1 MSQRPC
7 RVRFRLTPVALAAAL
22 LTVVPIIPI
31 LPSLPMIPNAVG
43 ATAPQSPPVITVS
56 PAALEVELA
65 PFASTTRSVTIGN
78 SGGSDLAWSLALTTS
93 GARRLYTFAPA
104 PAAPEIPREL
114 AGTGWSSSE
123 PAALSVELHDLHGLR
138 VLWDRSHGQPPP
150 DFAGI
155 LVADLRQRGATVTEH
170 EGPLT
175 AAVLAG
181 ADVVWLQEMASA
193 WTGAELAA
201 LATWVQRGGG
211 LLLEGRDLSGGF
223 AALLEALGVGIAYGG
238 AELSPL
244 LYIRPGHAMTDGV
257 AVLLTGLAQ
266 AGLARVAL
274 PAGILA
280 QDGAATPAV
289 AYSGAGGGRV
299 LVSGAQLF
307 GDARTTFP
315 HNRRFA
321 HNVVDWLAGAN
332 WLQAQPREGTVPPG
346 ATAEVTFTFASGG
359 WCASGLTAQAV
370 VASSDPATP
379 AVVIPARLDVTPWP
393 RLQAATDALVFD
405 AVYVG
410 NVVTADVVVVNSGCA
425 DLNVSDVTTGGGA
438 FALASPAAF
447 TLAPDAQANLTV
459 VFAPVRAGGAT
470 GQLRLLSDDPLQPVT
485 VVELRGAVVAP
496 PAIDATPTSLAV
508 ELPAGGRT
516 TRTVDVVNRGKNDL
530 VWSARVTAAA
540 ASGPVAA
547 TVADPPLRGVRILWD
562 RAHGQADLAAFG
574 VLAAELAAR
583 GAELTS
589 GSDPWTP
596 ELLAGFDVV
605 WSSNPNLEWSAS
617 EAAAAATWLRAGGS
631 LLLTC
636 RSSAV
641 ACNSLLQ
648 PVGTGISLAPA
659 SLTSGV
665 MTDFGDH
672 ETTAGIGA
680 LQVSGAYSMLDTA
693 GSPVVPLV
701 RSPAGRTLAACRE
714 LEGGRLVAVCGEPFL
729 DAPLAQQ
736 DNRRFGHQVFTWLG
750 GYGWLQVDPRAGTVP
765 AGATTTLK
773 LTMAPQGRCGGLA
786 PARLVLGSNDPATP
800 EIAVVTELTVAGA
813 PESFVSTGSLHL
825 GAHFLGVAAADSFT
839 IGNPGC
845 VDLQVSP
852 AVDDDQF
859 TIRPAAP
866 FTVPPHGRRTVVV
879 TYLPTWPRPVLAALT
894 LTTNDPEHPVVDIAL
909 RGLGIDPPVLA
920 VAPDALTAALAPG
933 GTATRTLTIT
943 NVGRDDLRWQIGTMP
958 VPVAGASRAL
968 PQPRILLLETAGNGA
983 VRATLARLG
992 LPYTRASNW
1001 NAFNTHLRATP
1012 GWDLVAVEADADTD
1026 GGGNWGTALD
1036 ALADYVE
1043 AGGRLL
1049 FGDRYA
1055 TYYPDH
1061 RLARLLGVRVAPRP
1075 GQWLAV
1081 EPVVPEPPLFR
1092 VPNEVGPVR
1101 ATATPPYD
1109 AGVFVSLLPGATALA
1124 TFAGDAREPAI
1135 VRGPGGRTLFHAF
1148 APRYCGTDD
1157 DGDRV
1162 LDMLELIENELF
1174 ALGVGAPWLTV
1185 EPAAGLVPPGGSA
1198 DVAVTWDATGLCGA
1212 TYDAG
1217 LYLVCNDPQ
1226 RDLMR
1231 VPMSLAVSEAPRP
1244 VARPAALAVGDCQV
1258 GAVRSGTVA
1267 IVNLGCAPLTVTDVG
1282 LTPGPFTM
1290 AGGPP
1295 FIVAAGDSQLVVVSF
1310 APVTS
1315 GPATA
1320 TLTVTTDDPA
1330 RPTLSVSVSGT
1341 GVQPPVFVVAT
1352 DTLAV
1357 ELPPGGTASASLAI
1371 ANQGLTDLHWTAAV
1385 EPRFPARILARSPV
1399 FGEATTE
1406 PVSTA
1411 SKNPVDEGAA
1421 AAAPAAPTPT
1431 GDTYTSSPTPAA
1443 ADPGSAAV
1451 APDLADVLAR
1461 LDWRGP
1467 AVTALIP
1474 DRFDFVEGVS
1484 GTYIVDGGQ
1493 DMFDGGNALYTDR
1506 GGPLPYSDGRIIGHA
1521 AFGDRGRY
1529 VTRKLPGLFVL
1540 AADLG
1545 GIATFGTNGNLGAD
1559 GAGQVDGVVLE
1570 MTLADGRRY
1579 LGLAKRVWGAGDPSV
1594 NHLVIVEAEAGI
1606 TQSFPPVTDSDAHQ
1620 VAGLASRTRLYYLLF
1635 GAAEG
1640 RLVDDQALARIM
1652 ETFLGVVAEGTRWLD
1667 VSPVAG
1673 TLAPGGGTDLAV
1685 TFTAGTLPPG
1695 DHHAVVVLQGND
1707 PLAQRVEVPA
1717 RLRVAAGLALPAS
1730 VAAPAG
1736 DGRPRNDPNPFN
1748 PRTELRF
1755 ALAGPGEVEVLI
1767 HDARGLLVRRLSPG
1781 RLPAGP
1787 ASVVWDG
1794 RTTGGQ
1800 EAGSGV
1806 YLYRVLQDGRPS
1818 GTVGKMTLVR

>member
-1 MSQRPC
+1 MSQRPR
-7 RVRFRLTPVALAAAL
+7 RVRFRITRAALVAAL
-22 LTVVPIIPI
+22 LTVFPIIPI
-31 LPSLPMIPNAVG
+31 IPTAVG
-43 ATAPQSPPVITVS
+43 ATGPLSPPVITVS

-78 SGGSDLAWSLALTTS
+78 SGGSDLTWSLALTTS

-123 PAALSVELHDLHGLR
+123 PAALSVELHDLNGLR
-138 VLWDRSHGQPPP
+138 VLWDRSHGQPPL

-181 ADVVWLQEMASA
+181 ADVVWSQEMASA

-211 LLLEGRDLSGGF
+211 LLLEGRDGSGGF
-223 AALLEALGVGIAYGG
+223 AALLDALGVGIAYGG
-238 AELSPL
+238 AELSSV
-244 LYIRPGHAMTDGV
+244 LYIRPGHAMTEGV
-257 AVLLTGLAQ
+257 ALLLTDLAQ
-266 AGLARVAL
+266 TGLARVAI
-274 PAGILA
+274 PAGVLA
-280 QDGAATPAV
+280 LDSAATPAV

-299 LVSGAQLF
+299 LVSGVHLF
-307 GDARTTFP
+307 SDARIAF
-315 HNRRFA
+315 HFNRKFG

-346 ATAEVTFTFASGG
+346 GTAEVAVTFAAGG

-370 VASSDPATP
+370 VASNDPVTP
-379 AVVIPARLDVTPWP
+379 TVGIPARLDVAPLP
-393 RLQAATDALVFD
+393 RIRALTDTLD
-405 AVYVG
+405 LTAVYLG
-410 NVVTADVVVVNSGCA
+410 TVVSGTVKVANFGCS
-425 DLNVSDVTTGGGA
+425 DLHVSGVTTGGGE
-438 FALASPAAF
+438 FALASPAVF
-447 TLAPDAQANLTV
+447 TLAPDSEATLTV
-459 VFAPVRAGGAT
+459 TFTPVRASVAT
-470 GQLRLLSDDPLQPVT
+470 GQLQLSSDDPQQPLT
-485 VVELRGAVVAP
+485 VVELTGRAVSP
-496 PAIDATPTSLAV
+496 PEIGATPRSLAV
-508 ELPAGGRT
+508 ELPSRGRT
-516 TRTVDVVNRGKNDL
+516 TRTVEVTNSGKSDL
-530 VWSARVTAAA
+530 VWSASVTAAA
-540 ASGPVAA
+540 GSGPVTA

-562 RAHGQADLAAFG
+562 RAHGQADLAVVG
-574 VLAAELAAR
+574 DLAAELAER
-583 GAELTS
+583 GAELTTSS
-589 GSDPWTP
+589 GPWTP

-605 WSSNPNLEWSAS
+605 WSSNPNVDWSAA
-617 EAAAAATWLRAGGS
+617 EVAAAAAWLRGGGS
-631 LLLTC
+631 LLLTS

-648 PVGTGISLAPA
+648 PAGAGISFAFA

-665 MTDFGDH
+665 MTDLGDH
-672 ETTAGIGA
+672 ETTTGIGA
-680 LQVSGAYSMLDTA
+680 LHVPGAYSMLTTA
-693 GSPVVPLV
+693 GAPVVSLV
-701 RSPAGRTLAACRE
+701 RSPAGRTLAACGE
-714 LEGGRLVAVCGEPFL
+714 MEGGRLVAVCDELFL
-729 DAPLAQQ
+729 DGPLAQQ

-773 LTMAPQGRCGGLA
+773 LTMAPQGRCGTLA
-786 PARLVLGSNDPATP
+786 PARLLLDSNDPATP
-800 EIAVVTELTVAGA
+800 EFAVVAELTVAGA
-813 PESFVSTGSLHL
+813 PESFVSASSLHL

-852 AVDDDQF
+852 ALDDNQF
-859 TIRPAAP
+859 AVRPASP

-879 TYLPTWPRPVLAALT
+879 TYLPTRPRPVSAALT
-894 LTTNDPEHPVVDIAL
+894 LTMNDPEQPVVTIAL
-909 RGLGIDPPVLA
+909 RALGIEPPVLV
-920 VAPDALTAALAPG
+920 VAPDTLASALTPG

-943 NVGRDDLRWQIGTMP
+943 NAGRDDLRWQIGTMP
-958 VPVAGASRAL
+958 VPVAGSSRAL
-968 PQPRILLLETAGNGA
+968 PQPRILLLETASNGA
-983 VRATLARLG
+983 VRAALARLS
-992 LPYTRASNW
+992 LPCTRATNW
-1001 NAFNTHLRATP
+1001 STFNTLLRATP

-1043 AGGRLL
+1043 AGGRLI

-1061 RLARLLGVRVAPRP
+1061 RLARLLGVRVVHRP

-1081 EPVVPEPPLFR
+1081 EPVVPEPRLFR
-1092 VPNEVGPVR
+1092 VPNGVGPVR

-1109 AGVFVSLLPGATALA
+1109 AGVVVSLLPGATALA
-1124 TFAGDAREPAI
+1124 TFAGGAREPAI

-1148 APRYCGTDD
+1148 TPRYCGTDD

-1162 LDMLELIENELF
+1162 LDVLELIENELF

-1185 EPAAGLVPPGGSA
+1185 DPAAGLVPPGGSE
-1198 DVAVTWDATGLCGA
+1198 DVTVTWDATGLCGA

-1217 LYLVCNDPQ
+1217 LYIVCNDPQ
-1226 RDLMR
+1226 REVMR
-1231 VPMSLAVSEAPRP
+1231 VPMSLAVTGAPRP
-1244 VARPAALAVGDCQV
+1244 AARPAALAVGDCQI

-1267 IVNLGCAPLTVTDVG
+1267 IVNLGCAPLAVAGVG

-1290 AGGPP
+1290 AGGSS
-1295 FIVAAGDSQLVVVSF
+1295 FTVAAGDSQLVVVSF

-1320 TLTVTTDDPA
+1320 TLTVTTDSPA
-1330 RPTLSVSVSGT
+1330 QPILRVPVTGT
-1341 GVQPPVFVVAT
+1341 GVQPPVFVIAT
-1352 DTLAV
+1352 DTLSV
-1357 ELPPGGTASASLAI
+1357 ELPPGGTASAALAI
-1371 ANQGLTDLHWTAAV
+1371 ANRGPTDLHWTVAV
-1385 EPRFPARILARSPV
+1385 EPRFPTRVLARSPV
-1399 FGEATTE
+1399 FGATAAA

-1411 SKNPVDEGAA
+1411 TKHPVDDGAA
-1421 AAAPAAPTPT
+1421 AAPPAPPSPSS
-1431 GDTYTSSPTPAA
+1431 DLYTSPPTAGA
-1443 ADPGSAAV
+1443 ADPGSAAA
-1451 APDLADVLAR
+1451 APDLADVLAG

-1467 AVTALIP
+1467 FVTALIP
-1474 DRFDFVEGVS
+1474 DRFDFDEGVR

-1594 NHLVIVEAEAGI
+1594 NHLVIVEAGAGI

-1620 VAGLASRTRLYYLLF
+1620 VAGLAGRTRLYYLLF

-1652 ETFLGVVAEGTRWLD
+1652 ETFLGVVSEGTRWLD

-1717 RLRVAAGLALPAS
+1717 RLRVVPGLALPAS